1 MPESDAQKRSDM
13 SLGDLM
19 SRISNL
25 RKRELLSSRMA
36 IKDDLEESAMMDYD
50 MIQEQRRERSS
61 DA

>member
-19 SRISNL
+19 SQIADL
-25 RKRELLSSRMA
+25 RKQELLSSRMP
-36 IKDDLEESAMMDYD
+36 IKDDLAESDMMDYD
-50 MIQEQRRERSS
+50 MRQEQRRERSP

>member
-19 SRISNL
+19 SRISSL
-25 RKRELLSSRMA
+25 KKQELLSSRTA
-36 IKDDLEESAMMDYD
+36 IKDDLAESDMMDYD
-50 MIQEQRRERSS
+50 MRQEQRRKRSP

>member
-19 SRISNL
+19 SQIADL
-25 RKRELLSSRMA
+25 RKQELLSSRMP
-36 IKDDLEESAMMDYD
+36 IKDDLAESNMMDYD
-50 MIQEQRRERSS
+50 MRQEQRRERSP